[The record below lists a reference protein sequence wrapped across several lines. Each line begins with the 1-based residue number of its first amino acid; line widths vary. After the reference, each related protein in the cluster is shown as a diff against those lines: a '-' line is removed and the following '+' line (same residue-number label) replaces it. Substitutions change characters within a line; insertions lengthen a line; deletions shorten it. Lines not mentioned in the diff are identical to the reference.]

1 MNWNVTVQIA
11 GLVILYLGGIV
22 VIGRYMATTLGQ
34 RIDDLRNQMTRE
46 HDTLARKV
54 DELAKD
60 FGAEIHDVR
69 TEMREMRTE
78 MREMRTEMREM
89 RAEMPAEMREI
100 RTEMRANADQLHQ
113 NLMNH
118 VEFHA
123 AQNKRDPS

>member
-1 MNWNVTVQIA
+1 MNWNVTAQIA

-46 HDTLARKV
+46 HDTLANKV

-69 TEMREMRTE
+69 SE

-89 RAEMPAEMREI
+89 RAEMHAEMREM